1 MAVAESSR
9 RPDTAGRMKAY
20 VVLGKLAFY
29 DYYLA
34 AFIVIAALPASRL
47 DDPGSYVTLA
57 LYFAGYAGVVAASAT
72 LDDVTGIRD
81 GSDERN
87 YAPEQG
93 ALRDRS
99 RKPLLSGALTVREA
113 VRFAWAAALWALVV
127 WSLTYATA
135 PDPPGWAA
143 VALLAALLSN
153 LNYSYGLKLS
163 YRGGQELL
171 LLTPGLA
178 VLLPFVLID
187 GSVSGLIVV
196 ESLLVGLWSLMV
208 SIYSNIN
215 DLEGDRQVGRRN
227 LATLTTATGYR
238 RVVVAV
244 HVLEPVTVGVAIAVG
259 AVPFW
264 FMLAMIP
271 LYVMRFVQARFGL
284 ARGEVLRARLLGI
297 KLHRWGVPVL
307 IGLNVLIEHA

>member
-1 MAVAESSR
+1 MTVAGSSPQ
-9 RPDTAGRMKAY
+9 PDAPSRLRAY

-34 AFIVIAALPASRL
+34 AFVVIAALPASRL
-47 DDPGSYVTLA
+47 DNPGSYLTLV

-99 RKPLLSGALTVREA
+99 RKPLLSGVLTAREA
-113 VRFAWAAALWALVV
+113 ERFAGVAALWGLAL
-127 WSLTYATA
+127 WSLTYTTA
-135 PDPPGWAA
+135 PDPPLWAA
-143 VALLAALLSN
+143 FALLAALVSN
-153 LNYSYGLKLS
+153 LQYSYGLKLS

-178 VLLPFVLID
+178 VLLPFVLIE
-187 GSVSGLIVV
+187 GSASGLIWT
-196 ESLLVGLWSLMV
+196 ETLLVGLWSLMV

-215 DLEGDRQVGRRN
+215 DVEGDRQVGRRN
-227 LATLTTATGYR
+227 LATLTTPAGYR
-238 RVVVAV
+238 RVVAAV
-244 HVLEPVTVGVAIAVG
+244 HLLEPLTVAAAIALG

-264 FMLAMIP
+264 FVVPMVP
-271 LYVMRFVQARFGL
+271 LYAMRFQQARSGL
-284 ARGEVLRARLLGI
+284 VRGEVLRARLLGI

-307 IGLNVLIEHA
+307 VGLNVLVEHV